1 MAGSDMMTNAG
12 VASLAYN
19 DALTQAR
26 TAQNSL
32 FRGFGFVSADAGG
45 NYTTEAAQSA
55 FDPRTLFR
63 DAAPTENQ
71 LTGMAQNLHIGGTG
85 KIADTM
91 RAGGTAQ
98 ADITEA
104 AQHSGF
110 GGASGVTS
118 GITQQQRD
126 LAATQ
131 TSQNVMAD
139 KLKFLTGEASALGGI
154 GSAQMQLQQTTAADA
169 AQANINKAIIAALT
183 QRRNRG
189 RGNNG

>member
-19 DALTQAR
+19 DALMQAR
-26 TAQNSL
+26 NAQNSL
-32 FRGFGFVSADAGG
+32 FRGYGFVSADAGG

-63 DAAPTENQ
+63 DSAPTEDQ
-71 LTGMAQNLHIGGTG
+71 LTTMSKNLRVGGTG

-98 ADITEA
+98 SDITEA
-104 AQHSGF
+104 ALHSGF
-110 GGASGVTS
+110 GDGTGVTS
-118 GITQQQRD
+118 GLTQQQRE
-126 LAATQ
+126 LAANQ
-131 TSQNVMAD
+131 TTQNVTAD
-139 KLKFLTGEASALGGI
+139 KLKFLTGEAGALGNI
-154 GSAQMQLQQTTAADA
+154 GAAQMQLKQTTAADA
-169 AQANINKAIIAALT
+169 AQARINKAIIAALT

-189 RGNNG
+189 RG